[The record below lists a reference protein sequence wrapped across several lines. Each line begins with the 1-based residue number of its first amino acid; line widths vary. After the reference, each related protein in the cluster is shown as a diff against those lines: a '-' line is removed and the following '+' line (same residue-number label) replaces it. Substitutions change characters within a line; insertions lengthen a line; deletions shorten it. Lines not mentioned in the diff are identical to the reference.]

1 MEKIMLEN
9 IVQTEKESAEFEKYK
24 AIKGEYLYKQVSD
37 ILFELDG
44 KPVSYSDVS
53 SIIRYDKNLRDTLFI
68 YLATFEESLRAE
80 LFRKYDVG
88 SADYVYRYLKGCKK
102 LKNDIRSKN
111 SSESSNLY
119 FCFELELGPMIE
131 LLDHLGLYSSETI
144 SGFKEI
150 KDLRNHVMHHNVLTL
165 GRAKNISDFRDN
177 FALLQ
182 RQICMLK
189 DNLPTEYQLGFIG
202 DINKLPCKRKE
213 FKIILEK

>member
-1 MEKIMLEN
+1 MLEN
-9 IVQTEKESAEFEKYK
+9 IVQIEKESAEFEKYK
-24 AIKGEYLYKQVSD
+24 VLKGEYLYKQVSD

-68 YLATFEESLRAE
+68 YLATFEELLRAE
-80 LFRKYDVG
+80 LFRKYDVD
-88 SADYVYRYLKGCKK
+88 SADHIYRFSAGCDK
-102 LKNDIRSKN
+102 LKNDIKIKN
-111 SSESSNLY
+111 SSDSSNLY

-131 LLDHLGLYSSETI
+131 LLDHLGIYSSEAI
-144 SGFKEI
+144 SEFKEI
-150 KDLRNHVMHHNVLTL
+150 KVLRNHVMHHNVLTI

-189 DNLPTEYQLGFIG
+189 DNLPNEYQLGFID

-213 FKIILEK
+213 FIILLEK